1 MKVFQ
6 LTLKNSGPR
15 EKRQLQSLGSP
26 TQRRISPQSCD
37 LSGDYRHWY
46 NCCKLWVQGFLP
58 HSLQRFVEINSC
70 PSVSESCPGIASSI
84 LQNLRGQRCSCLWI
98 QLKYPKAVPT
108 PCTPFSSYGPGRPS
122 AAMAPTQN
130 QNILHLC
137 GAVFQNLP
145 GNTRRSTIRPRR
157 NLRWGPEGIRR
168 GTWPGGHRGGTT
180 QRGPTSRRW
189 PRSWSTRSRSGGGH
203 CRSSPLRCGAGCG
216 GPAKQTKA
224 FNCSNSS
231 GIPLSPQAAFSVSLF
246 SFTSLYTPP
255 FGFQGPHQVASKAMS
270 APSNPRV

>member
-1 MKVFQ
+1 MKYSK
-6 LTLKNSGPR
+6 T
-15 EKRQLQSLGSP
+15 
-26 TQRRISPQSCD
+26 
-37 LSGDYRHWY
+37 
-46 NCCKLWVQGFLP
+46 
-58 HSLQRFVEINSC
+58 
-70 PSVSESCPGIASSI
+70 
-84 LQNLRGQRCSCLWI
+84 
-98 QLKYPKAVPT
+98 VPT
-108 PCTPFSSYGPGRPS
+108 PRTPFSSYGPGRPS
-122 AAMAPTQN
+122 SAKAPTQN

-189 PRSWSTRSRSGGGH
+189 PRSWSARSRSGGGH

-231 GIPLSPQAAFSVSLF
+231 GIPLPPQAAFSVSLF

-255 FGFQGPHQVASKAMS
+255 FGFQGPHQVASKATS